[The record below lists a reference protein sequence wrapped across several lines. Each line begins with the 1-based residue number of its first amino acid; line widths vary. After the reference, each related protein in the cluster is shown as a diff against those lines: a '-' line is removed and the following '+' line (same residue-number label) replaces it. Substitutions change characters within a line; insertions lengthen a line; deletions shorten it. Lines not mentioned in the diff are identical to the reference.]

1 MSDRKI
7 DKDEPQNWKDE
18 LLVLSQKLVGLEGG
32 AQACMVGMVSSSHIT
47 AALAF
52 SPFTFIWIID
62 LGATDNMTGKCS
74 RFQSCA
80 LSAHGCV
87 KIVDGTFTQVV
98 MFVPS
103 HCVFHD

>member
-1 MSDRKI
+1 M
-7 DKDEPQNWKDE
+7 
-18 LLVLSQKLVGLEGG
+18 LSQKLVALEGG

-74 RFQSCA
+74 RFQSYA
-80 LSAHGCV
+80 LSARGCV
-87 KIVDGTFTQVV
+87 KIVDGTFTQTDVCP
-98 MFVPS
+98 FSLCFPR
-103 HCVFHD
+103 FKDGTYDWRWP